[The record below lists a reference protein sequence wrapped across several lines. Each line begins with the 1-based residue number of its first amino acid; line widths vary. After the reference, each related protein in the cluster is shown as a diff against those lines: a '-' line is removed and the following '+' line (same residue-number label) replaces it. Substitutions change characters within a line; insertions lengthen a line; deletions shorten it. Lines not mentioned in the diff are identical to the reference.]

1 MKVLIVEDES
11 LAAEKLAKMLK
22 QYDDKIEVLDN
33 LTSIKETV
41 DWLASNPAPDL
52 MMLDIR
58 IDDGLSFE
66 IFHQSQVECP
76 VIFTTA
82 YDQYAIRAFKVHS
95 IDYLLKPIQYE
106 KLAFSLDK
114 LKNLKATYKS
124 SSPGIDLDRLMDAL
138 QEKQNQYKS
147 RFLVK
152 AGNKIR
158 TVKTTDIAYIY
169 TDRKLNLLVTTA
181 GDKYPLDQSLDEL
194 VQVLDPEVFFRAN
207 RQLILHIDAVSEIHP
222 YFKGRVKLELKPAL
236 DTEIIISSEKTPSF
250 KSWLDR

>member
-1 MKVLIVEDES
+1 MNVLIVEDES
-11 LAAEKLAKMLK
+11 LAADKLAKMLK
-22 QYDDKIEVLDN
+22 QYDDQIQILSN
-33 LTSIKETV
+33 LTSVKETV
-41 DWLASNPAPDL
+41 DWLENHPAPDL

-66 IFHQSQVECP
+66 IFQHTKVECP

-114 LKNLKATYKS
+114 LKKLKESYNS
-124 SSPGIDLDRLMDAL
+124 PNPGIDVDQLLHAL

-158 TVKTTDIAYIY
+158 TVKTSDIAYIY
-169 TDRKLNLLVTTA
+169 TDRKLNLLVTNA

-194 VQVLDPEVFFRAN
+194 IQVLDPEDFFRAN
-207 RQLILHIDAVSEIHP
+207 RQLIIHIDAVSEIHP
-222 YFKGRVKLELKPAL
+222 YFKGRVKLALNPAL
-236 DTEIIISSEKTPSF
+236 DADIIISSEKTPSF